1 MWRHQKT
8 SRYVGLR
15 STSTN
20 GILDLNLTVS
30 VTRHPDLCDTT
41 LRSWHQ
47 HLLTQ
52 DVERS
57 EKPWWGLT
65 ASRKKLCRSTGR
77 KPNNKIQLLKS
88 GCFTGHSGMFSILP
102 ARSVLFSKNC
112 IQLPLPGLPLSSA
125 LTPSI
130 VRVARNSRAAT
141 GNSLEQLKDG
151 TLKSLGSYRLSV
163 RQRIH
168 RQLT

>member
-88 GCFTGHSGMFSILP
+88 GCFTGHSGMLR
-102 ARSVLFSKNC
+102 ARND
-112 IQLPLPGLPLSSA
+112 PGAVMRTSGLSSA

>member
-1 MWRHQKT
+1 MAPTLVNPGCRALRKALVGIDGFKEKAVPINRQETQQQDPTAEKWLLYRPPGMLRARNDPGAVMRT
-8 SRYVGLR
+8 SG
-15 STSTN
+15 
-20 GILDLNLTVS
+20 
-30 VTRHPDLCDTT
+30 
-41 LRSWHQ
+41 
-47 HLLTQ
+47 
-52 DVERS
+52 
-57 EKPWWGLT
+57 
-65 ASRKKLCRSTGR
+65 
-77 KPNNKIQLLKS
+77 
-88 GCFTGHSGMFSILP
+88 
-102 ARSVLFSKNC
+102 
-112 IQLPLPGLPLSSA
+112 LSSA